1 MSRQNRVEMIA
12 RVGEW
17 QRSSMSARAFA
28 QALGISKTTFDYW
41 VRKVRKTSRTLDD
54 TPTFIEIRP
63 SVLPN
68 PMVEAKSQPEISA
81 SPQIVLTF
89 PSGLCVKIF
98 G

>member
-1 MSRQNRVEMIA
+1 MIA

-17 QRSSMSARAFA
+17 QRGSMSASSFA
-28 QALGISKTTFDYW
+28 QSLGISKTTFDYW
-41 VRKVRKTSRTLDD
+41 VRKVRETARTADN
-54 TPTFIEIRP
+54 TPAFIEIQP
-63 SVLPN
+63 SALPN
-68 PMVEAKSQPEISA
+68 PMVEAKAQREISA